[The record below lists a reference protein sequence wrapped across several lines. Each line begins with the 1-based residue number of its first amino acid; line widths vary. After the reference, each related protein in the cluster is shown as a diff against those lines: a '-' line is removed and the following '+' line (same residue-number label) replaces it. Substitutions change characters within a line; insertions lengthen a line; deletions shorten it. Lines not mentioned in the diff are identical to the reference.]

1 MKMNPPTYDEISR
14 RAYEIWQTRGSPHG
28 QDTDHWLEAERQ
40 LNAPVGAHNSPSAT
54 HGRGNGNSQSSG
66 LAADPKAAD
75 LTSGHDHRHV
85 LTPDE
90 VAAKN
95 EQQKREARAPHTGGE
110 NGHPIPAPQSGKPI
124 WDKPHSR

>member
-1 MKMNPPTYDEISR
+1 MKKNPPTYEDISH
-14 RAYEIWQTRGSPHG
+14 RAYEIWLTQGGLHG
-28 QDTDHWLEAERQ
+28 HDTDHWLEAER
-40 LNAPVGAHNSPSAT
+40 LLSAPVGASNAPSET
-54 HGRGNGNSQSSG
+54 NGRGNGNSQSSG

-95 EQQKREARAPHTGGE
+95 LLQKKEARAPHVAGE
-110 NGHPIPAPQSGKPI
+110 NGHPLTPPQSGKPI